1 MGAPSASQALRVNG
15 RFCWNPTDITT
26 GSYPWGGTSLGFA
39 KGSAHRVR
47 FGAHVVRAEEW
58 GGAAVDA
65 VYPGEE
71 HVISAILAAWDSDA
85 IAALFLDTA
94 TGATTGR
101 KVLKSRATTDS
112 KRAGYMMS
120 GLAGILYFS
129 PDADRN
135 PGVLMHNAIPMRPEQ
150 SETAYNIASEF
161 GLPML
166 WVSTPDA
173 SGDVVSVGLRQDL
186 TL

>member
-1 MGAPSASQALRVNG
+1 MGAPSPSQALRVNG
-15 RFCWNPTDITT
+15 RFCWNPTNLS
-26 GSYPWGGTSLGFA
+26 GAYPFGGTALGFA
-39 KGSAHRVR
+39 KGAAHRVR
-47 FGAHVVRAEEW
+47 FSAHVVRAEEW
-58 GGAAVDA
+58 GNVPVDA

-71 HVISAILAAWDSDA
+71 HVISAILSAWDSDA
-85 IAALFLDTA
+85 VGNSFLDTA

-101 KVLKSRATTDS
+101 KVLKIRASTVS
-112 KRAGYMMS
+112 VRAGALMS
-120 GLAGILYFS
+120 TLAGILYFS

-161 GLPML
+161 GMPMI
-166 WVSTPDA
+166 WIATPDA